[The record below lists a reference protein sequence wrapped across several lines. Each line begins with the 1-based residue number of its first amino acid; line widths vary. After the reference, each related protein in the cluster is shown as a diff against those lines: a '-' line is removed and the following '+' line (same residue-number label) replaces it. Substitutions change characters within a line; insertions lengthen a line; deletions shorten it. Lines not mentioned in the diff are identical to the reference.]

1 MLARPHAAPARRAG
15 PPHPSVP
22 MSVRNVLSAGALGVA
37 CFCAF
42 LPAALGGQAVEPRA
56 PVERTELGGRL
67 HLQWNTTSADGAH
80 ASEFLMRR
88 ARIWAATRVNDWIDG
103 AVQVDVSGATAV
115 ARYAFVRMSFS
126 PQARVSFGQF
136 KRAFDLFEL
145 TSSADV
151 LVVERD
157 GNLRGAADCAG
168 VGGICSFTRFSE
180 KLQLSAL
187 DVGVLLQ
194 GATPDGRLG
203 WLFSVTNGAGMNARE
218 ENGAKSFSG
227 RLEWAARERVKLSA
241 NAGFHDFTN
250 DVTGHDEHA
259 PALGADVEVGD
270 FDRGLHVQAGIM
282 AGDNWLNLD
291 EEGTSSRFVTWQAI
305 ATWKIPVEGKGRIGA
320 VEPIARVS
328 WGDPDRGAASDGGLL
343 LTPGFV
349 LHFKGKN
356 KFGVNLDAWRPQ
368 SGDAVWGLKAQTYLY
383 F

>member
-1 MLARPHAAPARRAG
+1 MFF
-15 PPHPSVP
+15 
-22 MSVRNVLSAGALGVA
+22 RNVLSAGALGVA
-37 CFCAF
+37 FCS
-42 LPAALGGQAVEPRA
+42 AALPTTLAGQAVEPRA

-80 ASEFLMRR
+80 ASEFMMRR

-115 ARYAFVRMSFS
+115 ARIAFVRMSLS

-194 GATPDGRLG
+194 GETPDGQLG
-203 WLFSVTNGAGMNARE
+203 WLFSLTNGAGMNTRE
-218 ENGAKSFSG
+218 DNGAKSLSG
-227 RLEWAARERVKLSA
+227 RLEWMARERVKLSA
-241 NAGFHDFTN
+241 NAGLHDFTN
-250 DVTGHDEHA
+250 DVTGRDEHA
-259 PALGADVEVGD
+259 PALGADVEVGN
-270 FDRGLHVQAGIM
+270 FDRGLHLQAGIM

-291 EEGTSSRFVTWQAI
+291 DEGASSRFLSWQAI
-305 ATWKIPVEGKGRIGA
+305 ATWKFPVDGKRRIGA
-320 VEPIARVS
+320 VEPVARVS
-328 WGDPDRGAASDGGLL
+328 WGDPDRGSASDGGLL
-343 LTPGFV
+343 LTPGLV
-349 LHFKGKN
+349 LHFQGKN
-356 KFGVNLDAWRPQ
+356 KLGVNLDAWRPQ
-368 SGDAVWGLKAQTYLY
+368 TGDPVWGLKAQTYLY